1 VCSSFLHSYSFGPK
15 AQMPQTLYLHID
27 LEPHH
32 MHSGKVTGRKIRFLA
47 AVPVSLAKT
56 TAKSP
61 DNEQSIYEAAER
73 LAAELTSTAM
83 TGRVHQPGED
93 VMRVSS
99 HPIPG
104 MVRNLTDR
112 RPDAEK
118 DGVRLWLL
126 GADLE

>member
-1 VCSSFLHSYSFGPK
+1 
-15 AQMPQTLYLHID
+15 MPQTLYLHIT

-32 MHSGKVTGRKIRFLA
+32 MHSGRVTGRRISFVA
-47 AVPVSLAKT
+47 AVPVDVAKRNT
-56 TAKSP
+56 KSP
-61 DNEQSIYEAAER
+61 DNEQSIYEEAER
-73 LAAELTSTAM
+73 LAAELTSQAM

-93 VMRVSS
+93 AMRVSS

-104 MVRNLTDR
+104 MPRDLTDR

>member
-1 VCSSFLHSYSFGPK
+1 
-15 AQMPQTLYLHID
+15 MPQTLYLHIT

-32 MHSGKVTGRKIRFLA
+32 MHSGRVTGRRIGFVA
-47 AVPVSLAKT
+47 AVPVSVAKKTAKT
-56 TAKSP
+56 P
-61 DNEQSIYEAAER
+61 DNEQSIYEEAER
-73 LAAELTSTAM
+73 LAAELTSLAM

-93 VMRVSS
+93 AMRVSS

-104 MVRNLTDR
+104 MPRDLTDR
-112 RPDAEK
+112 GPDAEK